1 MRLGRPAPYLRGRL
15 QLEPWRPQRAVGKV
29 QGRSAMNHYTPFRFR
44 RAIVFGLVVAT
55 AAIATSTAGAAIDPR
70 FVNPTAGAFAAP
82 TGQFAL
88 PPGATVDPVAA
99 SAGQFGLPPGA
110 TVEPVAASAGQFGL
124 PPGATVEPVAA
135 SAVKPSLN
143 TGPTVQPFPA
153 PTEQPGGA
161 QAAPVLPSPVVEVPG
176 GLDWADAG
184 IGAGIAFGGILL
196 LGGALLVVR
205 RSTQRHRLATD

>member
-1 MRLGRPAPYLRGRL
+1 MRLRRVGPYLQARL
-15 QLEPWRPQRAVGKV
+15 RMKPWRPQPAVGKV
-29 QGRSAMNHYTPFRFR
+29 QGRSTMNHYTPFRFR

-88 PPGATVDPVAA
+88 PPGATV
-99 SAGQFGLPPGA
+99 
-110 TVEPVAASAGQFGL
+110 EPVAASAAL
-124 PPGATVEPVAA
+124 PPGATLEPVAV

-143 TGPTVQPFPA
+143 TGATVQPFPA
-153 PTEQPGGA
+153 PTEQPGGV

>member
-1 MRLGRPAPYLRGRL
+1 
-15 QLEPWRPQRAVGKV
+15 
-29 QGRSAMNHYTPFRFR
+29 MNHYTPFRFR

-70 FVNPTAGAFAAP
+70 FVNPTSGAFAAP
-82 TGQFAL
+82 PGATLEPVVASAPL
-88 PPGATVDPVAA
+88 PPGAT
-99 SAGQFGLPPGA
+99 L
-110 TVEPVAASAGQFGL
+110 
-124 PPGATVEPVAA
+124 EPVAA

-143 TGPTVQPFPA
+143 TGPTVQPLPA
-153 PTEQPGGA
+153 PTEQPGGV

>member
-1 MRLGRPAPYLRGRL
+1 
-15 QLEPWRPQRAVGKV
+15 
-29 QGRSAMNHYTPFRFR
+29 MNHYTPFRFR

-55 AAIATSTAGAAIDPR
+55 AAIAASTAGAAIDPR

-82 TGQFAL
+82 
-88 PPGATVDPVAA
+88 PGATVDPVAA
-99 SAGQFGLPPGA
+99 SAALPPGA
-110 TVEPVAASAGQFGL
+110 TLEPVAASAAL
-124 PPGATVEPVAA
+124 PPGATLDPVAASAALPPGATLEPVAA

-153 PTEQPGGA
+153 PTEQPGGI

-205 RSTQRHRLATD
+205 RSTQRQRLATD

>member
-15 QLEPWRPQRAVGKV
+15 QLEPWRPQPAVGKV

-88 PPGATVDPVAA
+88 PPGATAEPVVA
-99 SAGQFGLPPGA
+99 SAALPPGA
-110 TVEPVAASAGQFGL
+110 TLEPVVVSAAL
-124 PPGATVEPVAA
+124 PPGATLEPVAV
-135 SAVKPSLN
+135 STVPPSS
-143 TGPTVQPFPA
+143 V
-153 PTEQPGGA
+153 
-161 QAAPVLPSPVVEVPG
+161 QAAPVASSPVVEVPG

>member
-1 MRLGRPAPYLRGRL
+1 
-15 QLEPWRPQRAVGKV
+15 
-29 QGRSAMNHYTPFRFR
+29 MNHYTPFRFR

-82 TGQFAL
+82 PGATLEPVVASAPLPPGATLEPVAASAAL
-88 PPGATVDPVAA
+88 PPGAT
-99 SAGQFGLPPGA
+99 L
-110 TVEPVAASAGQFGL
+110 
-124 PPGATVEPVAA
+124 EPVAA

-143 TGPTVQPFPA
+143 TGPTVQPLPA
-153 PTEQPGGA
+153 PTEQPGGV